1 MPALVSALRQTSP
14 ERVTIALDDGSEIKA
29 TLGVVA
35 ELRLFVG
42 RALEDAELQ
51 QLRASASMALARNR
65 GLELLSYRPMS
76 CKELL
81 DKLMQKGETPEDAEA
96 AVDWLREHGF
106 LDDARY
112 AAQVVR
118 HYAGKGYGE
127 GRIRQ
132 ELRRRGIQRELWDEA
147 LQEMP
152 EPDDKLDRFLAS
164 RLSDPRDREQVK
176 KVSAALLRR
185 GYSWEEIR
193 AALARHRAE
202 IEEEL

>member
-1 MPALVSALRQTSP
+1 MPALVSALRQTSS
-14 ERVTIALDDGSEIKA
+14 ERVTVTLDDGSEIKA

-51 QLRASASMALARNR
+51 QLRASASVALARNR

-96 AVDWLREHGF
+96 AVAWLLEQGF
-106 LDDARY
+106 LDDTRY

-132 ELRRRGIQRELWDEA
+132 ELRRRGIPRELWDEA
-147 LQEMP
+147 VREMP
-152 EPDDKLDRFLAS
+152 EPDDKLDRFLTS
-164 RLSDPRDREQVK
+164 RLSDPRDREQVR

-193 AALARHRAE
+193 SALSRRSAE
-202 IEEEL
+202 IEDEG